1 MNLRSSV
8 ITFGAAVTLVLAAAS
23 AGAQS
28 PTQSPVEA
36 PAQQSAPPA
45 AAAAPPTANPRPPP
59 VGELKPLGKDR
70 FQIGRIVIDKKAG
83 RFTVPGRVLVLGQP
97 LEYLA
102 TAPKGMKD
110 YETLL
115 EADASGSEFNL
126 ACILLGLERD
136 PRQGPFYQFS
146 EAPVIGPKVLVS
158 IAWQDGGKR
167 REISAAEALLD
178 PAGDVR
184 PESVEWVY
192 TGSLSMPPD
201 GQFAA
206 DITGTLIGF
215 VHDANSVIESVAG
228 LGIGAYGSVSGNA
241 ALLPPVGTPIELV
254 VQLPRDKAKP
264 ADP

>member
-1 MNLRSSV
+1 MPVAATVACTMLLLAS
-8 ITFGAAVTLVLAAAS
+8 GASAQSAAGSPAQPSTPAVT
-23 AGAQS
+23 
-28 PTQSPVEA
+28 A
-36 PAQQSAPPA
+36 PSQPFTSG
-45 AAAAPPTANPRPPP
+45 RPPP

-70 FQIGRIVIDKKAG
+70 YQIGRIVVDKKAG
-83 RFTVPGRVLVLGQP
+83 RFTVPGRMHVMGQP

-102 TAPKGMKD
+102 TTPGGMKE

-115 EADASGSEFNL
+115 EADATGSEFNL

-146 EAPVIGPKVLVS
+146 EAPLVGPKVLVS
-158 IAWQDGGKR
+158 VAWQDGGKR

-178 PAGDVR
+178 PKGDVR

-206 DITGTLIGF
+206 DVTGTLIGF
-215 VHDANSVIESVAG
+215 VHDANSIIESVLG

-241 ALLPPVGTPIELV
+241 ALLPPVGTPVELI
-254 VQLPRDKAKP
+254 VQLPREQAKP
-264 ADP
+264 ARP

>member
-1 MNLRSSV
+1 MPV
-8 ITFGAAVTLVLAAAS
+8 AATVACVVLLFASGAS
-23 AGAQS
+23 AQS
-28 PTQSPVEA
+28 AAGS
-36 PAQQSAPPA
+36 PAQPSTPA
-45 AAAAPPTANPRPPP
+45 AAVPSQPFTSGRPPP
-59 VGELKPLGKDR
+59 VGELKSLGKDR
-70 FQIGRIVIDKKAG
+70 YQVGRIVVDKKAR
-83 RFTVPGRVLVLGQP
+83 RFSVPGRVLVLGQP

-102 TAPKGMKD
+102 TSPKGMKD

-115 EADASGSEFNL
+115 EVDASGSEFNL

-136 PRQGPFYQFS
+136 SGQGPFYQFS
-146 EAPVIGPKVLVS
+146 EAPVVGPKVLVS
-158 IAWQDGGKR
+158 VAWQDAGKR

-178 PAGDVR
+178 PDGDVR

-206 DITGTLIGF
+206 DVTGTLIGF
-215 VHDANSVIESVAG
+215 VHDANSIIESVLG

-254 VQLPRDKAKP
+254 VQLPREQAKP
-264 ADP
+264 ARP

>member
-1 MNLRSSV
+1 MRVATPLRALTV
-8 ITFGAAVTLVLAAAS
+8 CGTLVLAPGAL
-23 AGAQS
+23 AQS
-28 PTQSPVEA
+28 TAGS
-36 PAQQSAPPA
+36 PAQPSTPTA
-45 AAAAPPTANPRPPP
+45 AAQAQPFATGRPPP
-59 VGELKPLGKDR
+59 VGELKPLGEDR
-70 FQIGRIVIDKKAG
+70 YQIGRIVVDRKAG
-83 RFTVPGRVLVLGQP
+83 RFTVPGRVHVMGQP

-102 TAPKGMKD
+102 TTPGGMKE

-115 EADASGSEFNL
+115 EAEATGSEFNL

-136 PRQGPFYQFS
+136 PKQGPFYQFS
-146 EAPVIGPKVLVS
+146 EAPLVGPKVRVS

-178 PAGDVR
+178 PKGDVR

-215 VHDANSVIESVAG
+215 VHDANSIIESVLG
-228 LGIGAYGSVSGNA
+228 LGIGAYGSVNGNA

-254 VQLPRDKAKP
+254 VQLARDKAKP
-264 ADP
+264 AGP